1 MKKQQQ
7 FLHTVSVMVTL
18 FAVLLFYLLGGGSAV
33 GSSTAAAPVAVG
45 VNVQLPQATNQ
56 ELSGGRIEAMQRMQA
71 EEDANMRTH
80 AKQQS
85 SSFRWLQQDTT
96 AKPMAEE
103 KTVQPPVR
111 TVASGRSV
119 AAPTAV
125 RVGRRPPKPINV
137 DSVIAV
143 KQREFEQKHGISIT
157 TGEATTALS
166 GLANEPTSLATVVQ
180 PMHAGFYG
188 LASDANPTAPIRAV
202 VHGVHKNLQQ
212 GAIVKLRL
220 LDAIEIE
227 HTQIPPNTFL
237 YGKLSL
243 ASCRAMIKIQNI
255 QYQNRIFPFSGTIY
269 DKDGFEGLY
278 VPDNH
283 IDEAT
288 RKAGAQ
294 VIGSANLQLPLP
306 SLIGAAANTAISAA
320 QSVAQSVVSQQKITI
335 SSNYLVTIKQ
345 Q

>member
-1 MKKQQQ
+1 MKQQQ
-7 FLHTVSVMVTL
+7 KFLHTVSVFMAL
-18 FAVLLFYLLGGGSAV
+18 FAVLVFYLLGGGTQQEV
-33 GSSTAAAPVAVG
+33 AAEQAQAAGG
-45 VNVQLPQATNQ
+45 VNVQLPQAVNQ
-56 ELSGGRIEAMQRMQA
+56 ELSAGRVEAMQRIQA
-71 EEDANMRTH
+71 EETINLRTH
-80 AKQQS
+80 ERQQS
-85 SSFRWLQQDTT
+85 SSFRWLQQDT
-96 AKPMAEE
+96 AVEQEEVAAQPAPAE
-103 KTVQPPVR
+103 
-111 TVASGRSV
+111 V
-119 AAPTAV
+119 AAPKQKMV
-125 RVGRRPPKPINV
+125 HRSNVGATRRPPKPLNV
-137 DSVIAV
+137 DSITAA
-143 KQREFEQKHGISIT
+143 KQKEFEQKYGIS
-157 TGEATTALS
+157 LS
-166 GLANEPTSLATVVQ
+166 LDEMVPSAAVEGAKASPTATVVQ
-180 PMHAGFYG
+180 PTHAGFYG

-243 ASCRAMIKIQNI
+243 ASCRAIIKIQNI
-255 QYQNRIFPFSGTIY
+255 QYQNRIFPFRGTIY

-283 IDEAT
+283 IDEAA
-288 RKAGAQ
+288 RKAGSQA
-294 VIGSANLQLPLP
+294 IGSANLQLPLP

-320 QSVAQSVVSQQKITI
+320 QSVAQSVVSQPKITI